1 MHAINYTCDVCKAVM
16 DEPGAH
22 ARWRRVSV
30 DVQRLGPVTGSRQ
43 SSVEVCSARCAA
55 THAERQMQV
64 DVEYP
69 AAPAETPKNGAIL
82 PTPDGLTPEHS

>member
-1 MHAINYTCDVCKAVM
+1 MHAITYTCDVCKAVM

-43 SSVEVCSARCAA
+43 SSVELCSARCAA

-69 AAPAETPKNGAIL
+69 AAAPTIDGPLPKPDAPRPGETL
-82 PTPDGLTPEHS
+82 